1 MGDFSAK
8 PVSIP
13 RITLRYNGLFD
24 LDGLYSAVV
33 DWSKNYGYRW
43 HEVDYK
49 HKVPGKGA
57 EQEMKWLINK
67 KINEYVEF
75 QVLFT
80 IHMWD
85 MIEVEVEGAQKN
97 LSNAR
102 FYIHMDGKISY
113 DWQKSLKKAGKFGKF
128 LGKWYHQRLLKR
140 DMEAYIDV
148 LYYRMWNIHAIL
160 KKYFDMQTKKYA
172 YKGYLG
178 EN

>member
-1 MGDFSAK
+1 MPK
-8 PVSIP
+8 LKEQMP

-24 LDGLYSAVV
+24 LDGLYAAVI
-33 DWSKNYGYRW
+33 DWSKNYGYMW

-57 EQEMKWLINK
+57 EQEMKWQITKNV
-67 KINEYVEF
+67 NEYVAFEVNF
-75 QVLFT
+75 I

-85 MIEVEVEGAQKN
+85 LVEVEIEGAQKN

-102 FYIHMDGKISY
+102 FYIHLDGIIKY
-113 DWQKSLKKAGKFGKF
+113 DWQEIEKGGGKLKF
-128 LGKWYHQRLLKR
+128 LGKWYREKLLKR
-140 DMEAYIDV
+140 DLEAYMDM
-148 LYYRMWNIHAIL
+148 LYYRMWNLQAIL

>member
-1 MGDFSAK
+1 M
-8 PVSIP
+8 P

-24 LDGLYSAVV
+24 LDGLYAAVI

-57 EQEMKWLINK
+57 EQEMKWLVNK
-67 KINEYVEF
+67 NINEYVEF
-75 QVLFT
+75 EILFT

-85 MIEVEVEGAQKN
+85 LVEVEVEGIQKN

-102 FYIHMDGKISY
+102 FYIHMDGKV
-113 DWQKSLKKAGKFGKF
+113 KFDRQEIMKGSKRFTKF
-128 LGKWYHQRLLKR
+128 LGKWYNERLMKR
-140 DMEAYIDV
+140 DLEVYLDM
-148 LYYRMWNIHAIL
+148 LYYRMWNVHAIL

-178 EN
+178 ES